1 MDIYKMLDLLEKI
14 ESEAAELY
22 EQLRKEHPSDKEA
35 ADFFLE
41 MQMEEEGHGR
51 IVGMER
57 RIVQAAPKSFS
68 EPQVNLSEVNSL
80 LAMITNLKAEKLPLA
95 QLIPRIYALESCM
108 AEKYLIDALKDT
120 NEEIREFLLQ
130 LGDTCGSHHKKVA
143 AFAGKRGI
151 RIEDAEAASQRRPR
165 VGYRDKV
172 VINGTM
178 SVRAS
183 DISEGGMFLLTGRSF
198 EPGTSVTVKFTVLD
212 RPIEAEGAVQYT
224 FPEVG
229 MGVMF
234 TRMEGSDRELIAEY
248 VASRMQLS
256 VEKLHQVL
264 LVGHANQK
272 GRDMRIYMNEL
283 LGAGHKVVEVSGFEE
298 VLEFIRKGRD
308 LSCAV
313 FSIESETDINFYLLR
328 FLSTLDNYRTLPV
341 IVLTNNEHNAEF
353 RESAGRKGKRRLLT
367 RHSTSPRRLTE
378 AVQAA
383 IAAKR

>member
-22 EQLRKEHPSDKEA
+22 EQLRKEHPSDKET

-130 LGDTCGSHHKKVA
+130 LGDTCGSHH
-143 AFAGKRGI
+143 RG
-151 RIEDAEAASQRRPR
+151 RGLCRQTGHPDEDAEAASLRTPR

-212 RPIEAEGAVQYT
+212 RPIEAEGAVEYT

-234 TRMEGSDRELIAEY
+234 TRMEDPT
-248 VASRMQLS
+248 AS
-256 VEKLHQVL
+256 
-264 LVGHANQK
+264 
-272 GRDMRIYMNEL
+272 
-283 LGAGHKVVEVSGFEE
+283 
-298 VLEFIRKGRD
+298 
-308 LSCAV
+308 
-313 FSIESETDINFYLLR
+313 
-328 FLSTLDNYRTLPV
+328 
-341 IVLTNNEHNAEF
+341 
-353 RESAGRKGKRRLLT
+353 
-367 RHSTSPRRLTE
+367 
-378 AVQAA
+378 
-383 IAAKR
+383 